1 MTKNSTVIMDCEFFP
16 CWEWFNAFMNAKGNV
31 IIEQCEFF
39 RKMSYQNRTYITG
52 PNGLICLSIPLQ
64 GGRNQKTVLKDIK
77 VCNDE
82 NWQTLH
88 WKTLESCYRRS
99 AFYEYYVDAL
109 RKFYSKKYTYL
120 IDTNLE
126 SLELLMD
133 MLNINKE
140 YSLSAQYPENAKNDL
155 RTKFLPKN
163 RLESNQAEY
172 FQTFGDRNG
181 FEPNLSMLDYLF
193 CCGRWE

>member
-16 CWEWFNAFMNAKGNV
+16 CWEWFNAFVNAEDV
-31 IIEQCEFF
+31 ILEQSEFF
-39 RKMSYQNRTYITG
+39 RKMSYQNRAYISG
-52 PNGLICLSIPLQ
+52 PNGIICLSIPLQ
-64 GGRNQKTVLKDIK
+64 GGRNQKKILRDIK
-77 VCNDE
+77 ICNDE
-82 NWQTLH
+82 KWQTLH

-99 AFYEYYVDAL
+99 AFYEYFVDAL
-109 RKFYSKKYTYL
+109 RKYYEKKFTFL
-120 IDTNLE
+120 LEANLH
-126 SLELLMD
+126 SLELLLD
-133 MLNINKE
+133 LFQIKKDYN
-140 YSLSAQYPENAKNDL
+140 LSATYHENVEHDL

-163 RLESNQAEY
+163 RLESNQKEY